1 VLVAHRFRVIREPML
16 AGNIVEQRERRQSG
30 KGLRSS
36 AARAAAFGRSVE
48 HAGLLLPDLGQDF
61 VLID

>member
-1 VLVAHRFRVIREPML
+1 ML